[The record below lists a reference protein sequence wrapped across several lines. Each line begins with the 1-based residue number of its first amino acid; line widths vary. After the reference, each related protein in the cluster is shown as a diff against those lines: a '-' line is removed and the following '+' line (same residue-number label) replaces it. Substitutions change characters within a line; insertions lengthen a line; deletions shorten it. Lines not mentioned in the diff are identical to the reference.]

1 MRLRTGE
8 EAAIVRPE
16 REFGEGMESRMP
28 LHAGDDHVLVK
39 VGLHG
44 LAAVEA
50 RVQENRVTLELELA
64 ASIRKEII
72 SATFWVCALGQGRPY

>member
-16 REFGEGMESRMP
+16 REFGEGMESRMQ

-64 ASIRKEII
+64 ASIGKEKIN
-72 SATFWVCALGQGRPY
+72 ATLGVCALGQGRPY